1 MSKPG
6 AAEFLSYVSDPIFP
20 CVGAKSAVAVFA
32 LSHAPQLNAHF
43 PVRHFSYV
51 SILYCF
57 DKRFRSRS
65 LAALL
70 LWWHFAGETAVFE
83 YRPRIEA
90 VESPYY

>member
-32 LSHAPQLNAHF
+32 LSHAPPFECALPGAPF
-43 PVRHFSYV
+43 PLCF

-57 DKRFRSRS
+57 DKRLRKTTSEPGFGRIVT
-65 LAALL
+65 LAA
-70 LWWHFAGETAVFE
+70 FRG
-83 YRPRIEA
+83 
-90 VESPYY
+90 